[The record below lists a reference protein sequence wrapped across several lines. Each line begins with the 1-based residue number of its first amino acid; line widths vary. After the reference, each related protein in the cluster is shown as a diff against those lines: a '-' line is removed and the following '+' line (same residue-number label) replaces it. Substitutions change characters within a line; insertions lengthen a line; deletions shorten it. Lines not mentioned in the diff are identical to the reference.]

1 MVDFF
6 KGFNPSGQGT
16 MFGSN
21 ESSSSNNFYDFLEKK
36 HGLTEEGMFDLTKS
50 IGEKDKAP
58 EFLKAFFEYR
68 GEKPEQN
75 KIDQMMGNSGFI
87 MGLSLMQ
94 QAAGGKNLGAAL
106 MPAAETTQGFISNQE
121 LRNQRKQLIK
131 DKETDRIIQVTKL
144 SSDME
149 TAEASRKSMEITN
162 SLNLENLKTAQSET
176 DLRNKTFKAIEENEN
191 LSADEKLREKNDYKN
206 YAKVIDYS
214 KFKADPDTLSQVE
227 KKVNFKQ
234 SWFDS
239 WIPYKG
245 TSIDEEALQTQIVKD
260 IAGLATEIATQ
271 KYDSGEYKTPAVTD
285 QDINEA
291 REKYIRDG
299 KIKKPNFVERFFS
312 SDSGTFDSSVVNLPG
327 ADKLEGP
334 PDPFRAKGGEVNEN
348 QAYIVGEE
356 GPEVFVPQQ
365 NGAIISNPKTAGGYT
380 WEDAIIDNSEML
392 KKIKQSG
399 GAEEAK
405 KALKKFRPDLYI

>member
-1 MVDFF
+1 MGIFD
-6 KGFNPSGQGT
+6 GFNPSGKGT
-16 MFGSN
+16 MFGDN

-36 HGLTEEGMFDLTKS
+36 HGLTEEGMFDLTAG
-50 IGEKDKAP
+50 IGEKAKAP

-75 KIDQMMGNSGFI
+75 KIDQMMSNSGFI

-94 QAAGGKNLGAAL
+94 QAAGGKNIGAAL
-106 MPAAETTQGFISNQE
+106 LPAAETTQGFISNQE
-121 LRNQRKQLIK
+121 LRSQRKQLIK

-162 SLNLENLKTAQSET
+162 SLNIENLKNAKSET

-191 LSADEKLREKNDYKN
+191 LSADEKLREKNNYKN
-206 YAKVIDYS
+206 YANVIDYT
-214 KFKADPDTLSQVE
+214 KFEPEPDTLSKVE
-227 KKVNFKQ
+227 KKVNFKE

-239 WIPYKG
+239 WIPFKG
-245 TSIDEEALQTQIVKD
+245 DSEDEKALQRQIITD
-260 IAGLATEIATQ
+260 IAGAATEIARQ
-271 KYDSGEYKTPAVTD
+271 KYDSGEYKTPVVTD
-285 QDINEA
+285 KDINEA

-299 KIKKPNFVERFFS
+299 KIKKPEWLERFFS
-312 SDSGTFDSSVVNLPG
+312 LGSGTFDSSVVNLPG
-327 ADKLEGP
+327 AAKLEGP

-356 GPEVFVPQQ
+356 GPEVFVPRQ
-365 NGAIISNPKTAGGYT
+365 NGAIVSNANTQGGYT
-380 WEDAIIDNSEML
+380 WEDAIIDSSEML
-392 KKIKQSG
+392 AKIKQSSG
-399 GAEEAK
+399 SEEAK